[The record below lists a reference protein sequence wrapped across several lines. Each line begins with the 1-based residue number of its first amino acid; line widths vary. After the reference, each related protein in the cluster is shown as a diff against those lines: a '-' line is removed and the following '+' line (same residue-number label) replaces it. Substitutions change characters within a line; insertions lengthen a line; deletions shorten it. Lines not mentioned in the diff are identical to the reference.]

1 MKVKKWLLLL
11 FVLLLAACNTDT
23 VQQDTPVDNV
33 QLSIEEA
40 NNIATDVIN
49 NIWDTLAMDE
59 LSEVNEVTLKENE
72 ASFLPFMTEDVFL
85 RALENIDEGS
95 CVVNCIPAFPEQ
107 IYNVIDI
114 QLIESAA
121 NSFTIEH
128 ILPAVFDDE
137 QAKKQTTT
145 FIKQDERYIVSDF
158 TIESTTVSV
167 TKEQAEELLTAL
179 GFDVTFIEEGPFEA
193 PNISLAYAYIFEDKE
208 DSRIQM
214 VISKDNGYYTWVIKD
229 DETANGDAPIY
240 NENYFAPYEEVDQK
254 YAHLLTYH
262 LIDID
267 ESQLTPELQQIYNTY
282 INDALSQ
289 TIDIDFDES
298 LSSEERQVKI
308 AHALDAAVDGLIAE
322 IEKHVDATTFAEL
335 QSKHATWLA
344 DRQKYTTEWAHAFG
358 TYDEEQ
364 FYRAYKN
371 VTEDY
376 LARLF
381 YEYLY

>member
-1 MKVKKWLLLL
+1 MRKWLLLL

-23 VQQDTPVDNV
+23 AKEDTPSDNV
-33 QLSIEEA
+33 SLSVSEA
-40 NNIATDVIN
+40 NNIATEVIN
-49 NIWDTLAMDE
+49 DIWATLAMDE

-85 RALENIDEGS
+85 RVLEDIDEGS

-107 IYNVIDI
+107 IDYVLDV
-114 QLIESAA
+114 QLIESSA

-128 ILPAVFDDE
+128 VLSAIFEDE
-137 QAKKQTTT
+137 SAKKQTTT
-145 FIKQDERYIVSDF
+145 FIKQDDRYIVSDF
-158 TIESTTVSV
+158 KIEPTTVSV

-179 GFDVTFIEEGPFEA
+179 GFEVTFIEEGPFEA
-193 PNISLAYAYIFEDKE
+193 SNISLAYAYVFEDKE

-214 VISKDNGYYTWVIKD
+214 VVGKDNGYYTWVTKD
-229 DETANGDAPIY
+229 DEAADGDAPIY
-240 NENYFAPYEEVDQK
+240 NENYFAPYEEIDQK
-254 YAHLLTYH
+254 YAYLFTYN
-262 LIDID
+262 LMDID

-282 INDALSQ
+282 ITDVIGQ

-298 LSSEERQVKI
+298 LSSEERQIKI
-308 AHALDAAVDGLIAE
+308 AQVLDAAVDGLIAE

-335 QSKHATWLA
+335 EVNHEIWLA
-344 DRQKYTTEWAHAFG
+344 DRYQYTKEWAHAFG

-376 LARLF
+376 LAKLF
-381 YEYLY
+381 YEYFY

>member
-1 MKVKKWLLLL
+1 MKMKKWLLLL

-23 VQQDTPVDNV
+23 AKEDTPSNNV
-33 QLSIEEA
+33 QLSVSEA
-40 NNIATDVIN
+40 NNIATEVIN
-49 NIWDTLAMDE
+49 DIWATLAIDE

-85 RALENIDEGS
+85 RVLEDIDEGS

-107 IYNVIDI
+107 IDYVLDV
-114 QLIESAA
+114 QLIESSA

-128 ILPAVFDDE
+128 VLSAIFEDE
-137 QAKKQTTT
+137 SAKKQTTT
-145 FIKQDERYIVSDF
+145 FIKQDDRYIVSDF
-158 TIESTTVSV
+158 KIEPTTVSV

-179 GFDVTFIEEGPFEA
+179 GFEVTFIEEGPFEA
-193 PNISLAYAYIFEDKE
+193 PNISLAYAYVFEDKE

-214 VISKDNGYYTWVIKD
+214 VVNKDNGYYSWVLKD
-229 DETANGDAPIY
+229 DETTEGEAPIY
-240 NENYFAPYEEVDQK
+240 NENYFAPYEEIDQK
-254 YAHLLTYH
+254 YAYLFTYH
-262 LIDID
+262 LMDID
-267 ESQLTPELQQIYNTY
+267 ESQLTPELQQIYTTY
-282 INDALSQ
+282 ITDVIGQ

-298 LSSEERQVKI
+298 LSSEERQIKI
-308 AHALDAAVDGLIAE
+308 AQVLNNAVDGLIAE
-322 IEKHVDATTFAEL
+322 IEKHVDAATFDEL
-335 QSKHATWLA
+335 QLNHETWLV
-344 DRQKYTTEWAHAFG
+344 DRYQYTKEWAHAFG